1 MLLSNLSR
9 IPTMNSS
16 VPRPITAPLF
26 LALLLTAACT
36 ADEQAQAGAGVQAPA
51 QPTLEAATS
60 LGVRNARMPAPA
72 LVTAGQITEEQFDGL
87 VAAGFE
93 NFISLRLADED
104 GAGWEE
110 GHAPSEGVS
119 FTRLP
124 VTGGAGLT
132 RETAEE
138 LAWLLDSAEGGTV
151 LYCGSSNR
159 VGALMALKAFWVD
172 GAEPQEALDLGLAA
186 GMTRLEPTVRGML
199 GLSEN

>member
-1 MLLSNLSR
+1 MKALHRRR
-9 IPTMNSS
+9 IT
-16 VPRPITAPLF
+16 PLVH
-26 LALLLTAACT
+26 LGLLLTVACT
-36 ADEQAQAGAGVQAPA
+36 ADQPADGQAEVVVQQ

-60 LGVRNARMPAPA
+60 LGVYNARMPAPA

-87 VAAGFE
+87 VAAGFV

-110 GHAPSEGVS
+110 NHAPGAGAS

-124 VTGGAGLT
+124 VPGGAGLT
-132 RETAEE
+132 RETAEA
-138 LAWLLDSAEGGTV
+138 LARILESAADEGTV

-172 GAEPQEALDLGLAA
+172 GAAPEEALELGRAA
-186 GMTRLEPTVRGML
+186 GMTRMEPTVRGML